1 VRHYI
6 CRGRDGGGGGCL
18 LTRLLL
24 QEWVSAIHG
33 AIPSLAGMD
42 GYLLKAAKKSGHG
55 KERRRWFALRG
66 QEML

>member
-1 VRHYI
+1 VPAHPR
-6 CRGRDGGGGGCL
+6 RRRAARP
-18 LTRLLL
+18 RLLL